1 MQIPRPYP
9 RSTESEILQMGSSHL
24 CFNRPLDDSDVL
36 YNLITVLDY

>member
-9 RSTESEILQMGSSHL
+9 RPTESEILQVGSSHL

-36 YNLITVLDY
+36 YNLRTVLDY